1 MQFTESTSD
10 LQLAF
15 SGLDADLSEE
25 EQAVQD
31 NVHRF
36 AEEVMRPLAARM
48 DRLSAEEA
56 VAPGSPVY
64 EFYEQYEQLGIDF
77 TDLVD
82 MDPVEGARLR
92 CILLEELAWGDV
104 GLTTIALVQ
113 SFPGWIAK
121 LSGDQNLMDRF
132 MGTRGCWLITQ
143 PDRGG
148 DCSDITGHLL
158 PQGSKHNRPNLIA
171 EVRDNVAILNGQ
183 SSAWVSAAPLAETAL
198 AMVPADYG
206 DGLYRENGT
215 TNGISLLI
223 PLDMAG
229 ISKGK
234 PLEKLGQRTLPQGE
248 IFFDNVEV
256 PLEYAIAGQDQYDNS
271 AFTLLVEANQSMGAM
286 WLGVARAAFEHAIT
300 YCHQRRQGGRPIIEH
315 QSVMHRLFEMFR
327 KIEAARALNRR
338 VSMYNATAPY
348 PHQAASILTKITSTE
363 TAVDVAAQAL
373 QLFGANGLTHEYP
386 MEKLLRDA
394 RSSLIEDGENNT
406 LALRAFDSI
415 ARAYKPR

>member
-158 PQGSKHNRPNLIA
+158 PQGSKHNKPNLIA

-338 VSMYNATAPY
+338 VSMYNATASY